1 MPGAYNVLFLPE
13 FLFNRLQTFAQ
24 CSLCFGEVCCD
35 FSKSYVMFFMILF
48 RIFWITMWLNGG
60 TMMYM
65 LGEAHESRPVNIE
78 AQTGLHTVHL
88 IN

>member
-1 MPGAYNVLFLPE
+1 M
-13 FLFNRLQTFAQ
+13 
-24 CSLCFGEVCCD
+24 
-35 FSKSYVMFFMILF
+35 
-48 RIFWITMWLNGG
+48 WINGG

-78 AQTGLHTVHL
+78 AQTGLHPVHL